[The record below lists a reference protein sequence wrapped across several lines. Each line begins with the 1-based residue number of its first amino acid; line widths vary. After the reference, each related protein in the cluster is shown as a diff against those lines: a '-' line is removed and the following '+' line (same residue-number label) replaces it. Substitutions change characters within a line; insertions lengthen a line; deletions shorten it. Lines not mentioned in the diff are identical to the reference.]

1 MNLINAFSAI
11 AKHIKQCIK
20 EDKKNEFC
28 IRTMMLLEL
37 IVFVASLLED
47 DSIVEAFIISIV
59 FGIIFWL
66 FLFAILLMGGA
77 IKII

>member
-1 MNLINAFSAI
+1 MLFLQLQSISNSVLRKTRKMNFVLGLW
-11 AKHIKQCIK
+11 
-20 EDKKNEFC
+20 
-28 IRTMMLLEL
+28 MLLEL
-37 IVFVASLLED
+37 IVFIASLLED

-66 FLFAILLMGGA
+66 FLFAILLMSGT

>member
-1 MNLINAFSAI
+1 MNFVLGLW
-11 AKHIKQCIK
+11 
-20 EDKKNEFC
+20 
-28 IRTMMLLEL
+28 MLLEL

-47 DSIVEAFIISIV
+47 DRIVEAFIISIV

-66 FLFAILLMGGA
+66 LLFAILLMGGA

>member
-1 MNLINAFSAI
+1 MNFVLGLW
-11 AKHIKQCIK
+11 
-20 EDKKNEFC
+20 
-28 IRTMMLLEL
+28 MLLEL
-37 IVFVASLLED
+37 IVFIASLLED

>member
-37 IVFVASLLED
+37 IVFVASLLD

>member
-1 MNLINAFSAI
+1 MLFLEVQSISNSVLRKTRKMNFVLGLW
-11 AKHIKQCIK
+11 
-20 EDKKNEFC
+20 
-28 IRTMMLLEL
+28 MLLEL

>member
-1 MNLINAFSAI
+1 MLIQKLQSISNSVLRKTRKMNFVLGLW
-11 AKHIKQCIK
+11 
-20 EDKKNEFC
+20 
-28 IRTMMLLEL
+28 MLLEL

>member
-1 MNLINAFSAI
+1 MLFLQLQSISNSVLRKTRKMNFVLGLW
-11 AKHIKQCIK
+11 
-20 EDKKNEFC
+20 
-28 IRTMMLLEL
+28 MLLEL

-66 FLFAILLMGGA
+66 FLFAIFLMGGA

>member
-1 MNLINAFSAI
+1 MNFVLGLW
-11 AKHIKQCIK
+11 
-20 EDKKNEFC
+20 
-28 IRTMMLLEL
+28 MLLEL
-37 IVFVASLLED
+37 IVFIASLLED

-66 FLFAILLMGGA
+66 FLFAILLMSGT

>member
-1 MNLINAFSAI
+1 
-11 AKHIKQCIK
+11 
-20 EDKKNEFC
+20 
-28 IRTMMLLEL
+28 MLLEL

>member
-1 MNLINAFSAI
+1 MNFVLGLW
-11 AKHIKQCIK
+11 
-20 EDKKNEFC
+20 
-28 IRTMMLLEL
+28 MLLTL
-37 IVFVASLLED
+37 IVFVANLLED

-66 FLFAILLMGGA
+66 FLFAILLMSGA

>member
-1 MNLINAFSAI
+1 MLFLQLQSISNSVLRKTRKMNFVLGLW
-11 AKHIKQCIK
+11 
-20 EDKKNEFC
+20 
-28 IRTMMLLEL
+28 MLLTL

-47 DSIVEAFIISIV
+47 DSIIEAFIISIV

>member
-1 MNLINAFSAI
+1 MLFLQLQSISNSVLRKTRKMNFVLGLW
-11 AKHIKQCIK
+11 
-20 EDKKNEFC
+20 
-28 IRTMMLLEL
+28 MLLEL

>member
-1 MNLINAFSAI
+1 MNFVLGLW
-11 AKHIKQCIK
+11 
-20 EDKKNEFC
+20 
-28 IRTMMLLEL
+28 MLLEL

-66 FLFAILLMGGA
+66 FLFAILLMSGT

>member
-1 MNLINAFSAI
+1 MLFLQLQSISNSVLRKTRKMNFVLGLW
-11 AKHIKQCIK
+11 
-20 EDKKNEFC
+20 
-28 IRTMMLLEL
+28 MLLTL

-47 DSIVEAFIISIV
+47 DSIVESFIISIV

>member
-1 MNLINAFSAI
+1 MNFVLGLW
-11 AKHIKQCIK
+11 
-20 EDKKNEFC
+20 
-28 IRTMMLLEL
+28 MLLTL
-37 IVFVASLLED
+37 IVFVACLLED

>member
-1 MNLINAFSAI
+1 MLFLQLQSISNSVLRKTRKMNFVLGLW
-11 AKHIKQCIK
+11 
-20 EDKKNEFC
+20 
-28 IRTMMLLEL
+28 MLLTL